1 VIRGDHATTFFLL
14 KVSPIEAFHKGIY
27 LALVPGHLDKSFLR
41 DFGPNFGLFLA
52 ISGLECTK
60 CKK

>member
-1 VIRGDHATTFFLL
+1 VIRGAHATTFLL
-14 KVSPIEAFHKGIY
+14 KVSPIVASHRGIY
-27 LALVPGHLDKSFLR
+27 LALVPGHLDKSLLPN
-41 DFGPNFGLFLA
+41 FGPNFGLFLA